1 MNRKAM
7 VIALVIATAAC
18 GPAARKVAIQPINN
32 DAGMAA
38 QDALAR
44 GDILFSRGEHALALD
59 AYRRGMRKDPANA
72 RALNGVA
79 VSYAAIGRHDL
90 AREFFEL
97 ALARAPGDERIHRN
111 FARSLRAEGRRG
123 EADAL
128 MAQLNGARP
137 TIPAAGNR
145 PTLAQLA
152 TGRPAVPTAAPERLA
167 SSGLERVSM
176 GEVRLR
182 TSSAGAALPGTMIP
196 RLNTTIVT
204 VTDAGKGTATV
215 ALTHQLNAPIV
226 SAAGEPDMRP
236 DCAPE
241 GGKAQIAMDQKRSTG
256 ASEDRAEVSGKCASL
271 AGGDSERDGL
281 FQQLW
286 SWGRSLG

>member
-7 VIALVIATAAC
+7 LIALVIATAAC
-18 GPAARKVAIQPINN
+18 GPAAKKVAIQPINN
-32 DAGMAA
+32 DAAMAA
-38 QDALAR
+38 QDALVR

-72 RALNGVA
+72 HALNGVA
-79 VSYAAIGRHDL
+79 ISYAAMGRHDL

-128 MAQLNGARP
+128 MAQLNGDGETILAAR
-137 TIPAAGNR
+137 AR

-152 TGRPAVPTAAPERLA
+152 AGRSAVPNAVPERLA
-167 SSGLERVSM
+167 SAGLERVSM
-176 GEVRLR
+176 GQVRLR
-182 TSSAGAALPGTMIP
+182 TSVAAAFPGTMIP
-196 RLNTTIVT
+196 RLSTTIVT
-204 VTDAGKGTATV
+204 VSDAGKGAATV
-215 ALTHQLNAPIV
+215 ALTRQLTAPIV
-226 SAAGEPDMRP
+226 SAAGDRDVRP
-236 DCAPE
+236 DCVSE
-241 GGKAQIAMDQKRSTG
+241 GGKAQMVG
-256 ASEDRAEVSGKCASL
+256 DREETSGKCPSL
-271 AGGDSERDGL
+271 AGTDGGGDKL

-286 SWGRSLG
+286 KWGRSLG

>member
-1 MNRKAM
+1 ML
-7 VIALVIATAAC
+7 VALVMATAAC
-18 GPAARKVAIQPINN
+18 GPAARNVAIQPVNN

-72 RALNGVA
+72 HALNGVA
-79 VSYAAIGRHDL
+79 ISYAAMGRHDL
-90 AREFFEL
+90 ARDFFEL

-128 MAQLNGARP
+128 MAQLNGAGA
-137 TIPAAGNR
+137 TIPVAGNR

-152 TGRPAVPTAAPERLA
+152 AGRSAVPAAVPVRLA
-167 SSGLERVSM
+167 TTGLERVSM

-182 TSSAGAALPGTMIP
+182 VSSAGGGLPGTMIP

-204 VTDAGKGTATV
+204 VADEGKGTATV
-215 ALTHQLNAPIV
+215 ALAHRITAPIV
-226 SAAGEPDMRP
+226 SAGGEPDARP
-236 DCAPE
+236 DCAAE
-241 GGKAQIAMDQKRSTG
+241 GGKAQIVVDEKRST
-256 ASEDRAEVSGKCASL
+256 ATSEDRAEASGKCTSL
-271 AGGDSERDGL
+271 AGGDGGRDSL

>member
-1 MNRKAM
+1 
-7 VIALVIATAAC
+7 
-18 GPAARKVAIQPINN
+18 
-32 DAGMAA
+32 
-38 QDALAR
+38 
-44 GDILFSRGEHALALD
+44 
-59 AYRRGMRKDPANA
+59 
-72 RALNGVA
+72 
-79 VSYAAIGRHDL
+79 
-90 AREFFEL
+90 
-97 ALARAPGDERIHRN
+97 
-111 FARSLRAEGRRG
+111 
-123 EADAL
+123 
-128 MAQLNGARP
+128 
-137 TIPAAGNR
+137 
-145 PTLAQLA
+145 
-152 TGRPAVPTAAPERLA
+152 
-167 SSGLERVSM
+167 M

-215 ALTHQLNAPIV
+215 ALAHQLTAPIV

-241 GGKAQIAMDQKRSTG
+241 GGKAQIAMDQKRSTD